1 MMPDAQ
7 ALFGGSDN
15 VGRRTL
21 SVKGD
26 IRRPSSPQV
35 AHSFAVG
42 PAAVMCQLL
51 EKLWAGLLKPESRR
65 GDR

>member
-26 IRRPSSPQV
+26 IRRPSSPHV
-35 AHSFAVG
+35 VHSFAVG